1 MKLEQTV
8 GKQRELREVPTN
20 VPAIGRTSRLRQVL
34 LATFTMLYLIFQ
46 SRYIWW
52 RVLQQFRIRL
62 SRILHC
68 FLFLF
73 FFFFFFL
80 LLLLFFFCF
89 WFQSSFNLIEKKKW
103 LHKQLLWVIGMVGW
117 KWNIWMS
124 DGGIREQS
132 SSSAMAVACFF
143 FFIFIYIYL
152 SIGNSGT
159 WYCLFIK
166 F

>member
-20 VPAIGRTSRLRQVL
+20 VPAIGTTSRLRQVL

-68 FLFLF
+68 FFFLF
-73 FFFFFFL
+73 R
-80 LLLLFFFCF
+80 F
-89 WFQSSFNLIEKKKW
+89 WFQLSFNLIGKKKKW

-143 FFIFIYIYL
+143 FFIFIYPLVIQ
-152 SIGNSGT
+152 GT